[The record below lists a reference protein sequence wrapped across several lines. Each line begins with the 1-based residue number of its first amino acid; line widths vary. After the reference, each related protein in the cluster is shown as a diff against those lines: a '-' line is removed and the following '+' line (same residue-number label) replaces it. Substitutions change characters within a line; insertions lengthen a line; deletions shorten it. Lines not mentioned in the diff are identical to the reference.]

1 MGYDGGVIVEARVDK
16 WLWCVR
22 VYKTRADA
30 AEACRRGAVTVNGT
44 EAKPG
49 RDLRPGDTIAVR
61 LPGGLTRTLAVVAL
75 PRSRVAAK
83 ELPALVSDLTPP
95 EAYER
100 ARQAQLDVLAPR
112 DHGTGRPTKRDRRR
126 MTRLTGDER

>member
-1 MGYDGGVIVEARVDK
+1 VIAEARVDK

-22 VYKTRADA
+22 VYQTRADA

-49 RDLRPGDTIAVR
+49 RDLKPGDTIAVH
-61 LPGGLTRTLAVVAL
+61 LPGGLTRTLSVVAL

-83 ELPALVSDLTPP
+83 EVPALVSDLTPP

-100 ARQAQLDVLAPR
+100 ARKAQRDVLAAR

-126 MTRLTGDER
+126 TTRLTGHEP